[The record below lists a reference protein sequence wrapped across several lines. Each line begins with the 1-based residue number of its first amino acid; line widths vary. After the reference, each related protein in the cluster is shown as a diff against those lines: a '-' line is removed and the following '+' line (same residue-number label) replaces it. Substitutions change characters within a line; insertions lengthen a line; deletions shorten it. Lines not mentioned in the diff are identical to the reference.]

1 MRCISVYTDNFE
13 LFSDMFEQV
22 IEINLG
28 ENDERELEG
37 VTISDSGEVPEH
49 YLERM
54 AKKPEVV
61 VMKDKDRGI
70 TILQHGKVFEILIPS
85 DEAEAV
91 TAG

>member
-22 IEINLG
+22 IEINLN

-37 VTISDSGEVPEH
+37 ITISDSGEVPEH

-61 VMKDKDRGI
+61 VMKDKNRGI

-85 DEAEAV
+85 DESEAV